1 MPRIQHKKSTHLN
14 DQVARA
20 IKIVLTTMRIANDVS
35 KKGPLQKKTSA
46 GNPETVDFEEL
57 PGENKGMVWN
67 KLCVFSGL

>member
-1 MPRIQHKKSTHLN
+1 
-14 DQVARA
+14 
-20 IKIVLTTMRIANDVS
+20 MRIANDVS

-67 KLCVFSGL
+67 KLCVFSGLWIQQIPPQIMINI

>member
-1 MPRIQHKKSTHLN
+1 
-14 DQVARA
+14 
-20 IKIVLTTMRIANDVS
+20 MRIANDVS

-57 PGENKGMVWN
+57 PGENKGIVWN